1 MEVGRKSASSA
12 YSVGNDGRMTAPDS
26 QDEYTV
32 NPFAR
37 PSDDMIFTFK
47 DDQKI
52 DRLKQREAESRLR
65 VWEKN
70 RPLRE
75 GKLRKLCETDIEPSA
90 LAINPRV
97 QGKIQVS
104 EAGGMNIPVERPK
117 NRESRW

>member
-12 YSVGNDGRMTAPDS
+12 YSIGNDGRMTATDS

-47 DDQKI
+47 DDQAI
-52 DRLKQREAESRLR
+52 ARLKQREAESQLR

-70 RPLRE
+70 RPMRE

-97 QGKIQVS
+97 QGKI
-104 EAGGMNIPVERPK
+104 
-117 NRESRW
+117 